1 MSLSHGLSSTLTSHW
16 WSQVLLEHMPDL
28 GADMYMGKELEHAY
42 EAFMRAL
49 IAQPNQAAASALA
62 LGAARQLKRWGL
74 EGLNYV
80 AFNFHTLK

>member
-1 MSLSHGLSSTLTSHW
+1 MLTSHW

-28 GADMYMGKELEHAY
+28 GADVYVGKELEQAY
-42 EAFMRAL
+42 EALIRAI

-62 LGAARQLKRWGL
+62 LGAARQLKRWGR

-80 AFNFHTLK
+80 AFNFRTLK